1 MRGADAVART
11 LQAAGVER
19 IFTLSGNQIM
29 PLFDACLDADIDL
42 LHVRQEAAAVHMAD
56 AWGRLTGQPG
66 VALVTAG
73 PGFANTLT
81 GLYVATI
88 SESPLVL
95 LSGCAPM
102 KQHPKGAFQAMAQAE
117 IASHVSKASWTAESA
132 SGLPNDIRKALDIA
146 ASGRPGPVH
155 IALPFNTVDD
165 EVDSPEDALVAEG
178 NGGSQPRII
187 DDADA
192 AQFLAELRGAKTPL
206 ILAGSMMMRVDG
218 PTVLGE
224 LSAVTGAPVV
234 EMESPRGTN
243 DPALGAFAEVLAEA
257 DLIALIGKKLDFTL
271 KMGAEP
277 DIRPDCRFIQIDP
290 DRSAIDLTHRNV
302 GDPARV
308 ALSVVADPV
317 PSVSRIVELAT
328 GGSSE
333 SGWADE
339 VTSAVSYR
347 PSTWTEMRAEQGQPL
362 HSYEVA
368 EAVQQY
374 LDEDPNSV
382 FICDGGE
389 WGQWAQACISAPT
402 RILNGPAGSIG
413 TSIPF
418 ALAARLARPESRIV
432 TVLGDGTAGFHI
444 MEYDTAVRYDIP
456 FVAVLGNDAAWNAEY
471 QIQLREYGE
480 ERLVGCELFPSRYDR
495 VAEALGGHGEN
506 VESANDLAPALQR
519 AGSSNLPALL
529 NVNLARDA
537 APVVRRATDAP
548 QASSAMLH

>member
-11 LQAAGVER
+11 LQGAGVER

-95 LSGCAPM
+95 LSGCAPL

-165 EVDSPEDALVAEG
+165 EVDSPEDALVADD

-187 DDADA
+187 EDADA
-192 AQFLAELRGAKTPL
+192 AQFLAELRDVKRPL
-206 ILAGSMMMRVDG
+206 ILAGSMMMRADG
-218 PTVLGE
+218 PTVLAE

-271 KMGAEP
+271 KMGTEP
-277 DIRPDCRFIQIDP
+277 DIRPECRFVQIDP
-290 DRSAIDLTHRNV
+290 DRSAIDLTNRNV
-302 GDPARV
+302 GNANRV
-308 ALSVVADPV
+308 AMSVVADPI

-418 ALAARLARPESRIV
+418 ALAARLVRPESRIV

-444 MEYDTAVRYDIP
+444 MEYDSAVRYGIP

-495 VAEALGGHGEN
+495 VAEALGGHGEH
-506 VESANDLAPALQR
+506 VESASDLAPALQR
-519 AGSSNLPALL
+519 AGSSNLPALV

-537 APVVRRATDAP
+537 APVVRRSSDAT
-548 QASSAMLH
+548 QASSAFLH

>member
-11 LQAAGVER
+11 LQGAGVER
-19 IFTLSGNQIM
+19 IFALSGNQIM
-29 PLFDACLDADIDL
+29 PLFDACLDAEIDL

-73 PGFANTLT
+73 PGLANTLT

-117 IASHVSKASWTAESA
+117 IAAHVSKASWTAESA

-146 ASGRPGPVH
+146 SSGRPGPVH

-165 EVDSPEDALVAEG
+165 EVDSPEDALIADG
-178 NGGSQPRII
+178 KGGFHPRII

-192 AQFLAELRGAKTPL
+192 TQFLAELRGAKTPL
-206 ILAGSMMMRVDG
+206 ILAGSMMMREEG
-218 PTVLGE
+218 STVLAK
-224 LSAVTGAPVV
+224 LSAATGAPVV

-271 KMGAEP
+271 KMGTEP
-277 DIRPDCRFIQIDP
+277 DIRPDCRFIQLDP

-302 GDPARV
+302 GDSVRV
-308 ALSVVADPV
+308 AMSVVADPI
-317 PSVSRIVELAT
+317 PSVRRIVDLANAQVN
-328 GGSSE
+328 E

-339 VTSAVSYR
+339 VSSAVSYR
-347 PSTWTEMRAEQGQPL
+347 PASWSEMRAEQGDPL

-368 EAVQQY
+368 AAVQAY

-389 WGQWAQACISAPT
+389 WGQWAQACITAPT

-456 FVAVLGNDAAWNAEY
+456 FIAVLGNDAAWNAEY
-471 QIQLREYGE
+471 QIQLREYGD
-480 ERLVGCELFPSRYDR
+480 ERLVGCELLPSRYDR
-495 VAEALGGHGEN
+495 VVEALGGHGEH
-506 VESANDLAPALQR
+506 VESASDLAPALQR
-519 AGSSNLPALL
+519 GGLSNLPALV

-537 APVVRRATDAP
+537 APVVRRSSDAT
-548 QASSAMLH
+548 QASSAVLH

>member
-11 LQAAGVER
+11 LQGAGVER

-42 LHVRQEAAAVHMAD
+42 LHVRQEAAAVYMAD

-88 SESPLVL
+88 SESPVVL

-117 IASHVSKASWTAESA
+117 IAAHVSKASWTAESA
-132 SGLPNDIRKALDIA
+132 SGLPNDIRKAFDIA
-146 ASGRPGPVH
+146 SSGRPGPVH

-165 EVDSPEDALVAEG
+165 EVESPEDALIAEG

-192 AQFLAELRGAKTPL
+192 AQFLAELRGAKAPL
-206 ILAGSMMMRVDG
+206 ILAGSMMMREEG
-218 PTVLGE
+218 SSVLAE
-224 LSAVTGAPVV
+224 LSAATGAPVV

-277 DIRPDCRFIQIDP
+277 DIRPDCRFIQLDP

-302 GDPARV
+302 GDAARV
-308 ALSVVADPV
+308 AVSVVADPI
-317 PSVSRIVELAT
+317 PSVRRIVDLAT
-328 GGSSE
+328 AQVNK

-347 PSTWTEMRAEQGQPL
+347 PASWLQMRAEQGEPL

-389 WGQWAQACISAPT
+389 WGQWAQACITAPT

-418 ALAARLARPESRIV
+418 ALAARLARPDSRIV

-471 QIQLREYGE
+471 QIQLREYGD
-480 ERLVGCELFPSRYDR
+480 ERLVGCELLPSRYDR
-495 VAEALGGHGEN
+495 VVEALGGHGEH
-506 VESANDLAPALQR
+506 VESASDLAPALQR
-519 AGSSNLPALL
+519 AGASNLPALV

-537 APVVRRATDAP
+537 APVVRRSSDAT
-548 QASSAMLH
+548 QASSAVLH

>member
-1 MRGADAVART
+1 MRGADAVAMT
-11 LQAAGVER
+11 LRAAGVER

-29 PLFDACLDADIDL
+29 PVFDACLDADIDL

-95 LSGCAPM
+95 LSGCATM
-102 KQHPKGAFQAMAQAE
+102 SQHAKGAFQAMAQAE
-117 IASHVSKASWTAESA
+117 IASHVSKASWTAETP
-132 SGLPNDIRKALDIA
+132 SGLPNDIRRALDIA
-146 ASGRPGPVH
+146 TSGRPGPVH
-155 IALPFNTVDD
+155 IALPFNTVDG
-165 EVDSPEDALVAEG
+165 EVDSPEDALVSDGVE
-178 NGGSQPRII
+178 SSSERVI
-187 DDADA
+187 DDDDA
-192 AQFLAELRGAKTPL
+192 SRVLSELRGAKTPL
-206 ILAGSMMMRVDG
+206 ILAGSMMMRGEG
-218 PTVLGE
+218 PSILND
-224 LSAVTGAPVV
+224 LSAASGAPVV

-271 KMGAEP
+271 KMGESP
-277 DIRPDCRFIQIDP
+277 DVRPDCRFIQIDP
-290 DRSAIDLTHRNV
+290 DSSAIDLTRRNV
-302 GDPARV
+302 GDPERIAMTI
-308 ALSVVADPV
+308 VADPL
-317 PSVSRIVELAT
+317 PSARRIVELAT
-328 GGSSE
+328 GDAQASA
-333 SGWADE
+333 WADG
-339 VTSAVSYR
+339 VHSAVSYR
-347 PSTWTEMRAEQGQPL
+347 PASWTELRAEQGEPL

-368 EAVQQY
+368 AAIQSY
-374 LDEDPNSV
+374 LDEDPSSV

-389 WGQWAQACISAPT
+389 WGQWAQACITAPT

-418 ALAARLARPESRIV
+418 ALAARLARPDARIV
-432 TVLGDGTAGFHI
+432 TVLGDGTAGFHV
-444 MEYDTAVRYDIP
+444 MEYDTAVRYDTP

-471 QIQLREYGE
+471 QIQLREYGD
-480 ERLVGCELFPSRYDR
+480 ERLVGCELLPSRYDR
-495 VAEALGGHGEN
+495 VVEAIGGHGEN
-506 VESANDLAPALQR
+506 VELANDLASALER
-519 AGSSNLPALL
+519 AGASGLPALV

-537 APVVRRATDAP
+537 APVVRRGTDAP

>member
-11 LQAAGVER
+11 LRASGVER

-56 AWGRLTGQPG
+56 AWGRLTGHPG

-102 KQHPKGAFQAMAQAE
+102 SQHAKGAFQAMAQADM
-117 IASHVSKASWTAESA
+117 ASHVSKASWTAESP

-146 ASGRPGPVH
+146 TSGRPGPVH

-165 EVDSPEDALVAEG
+165 EVDSPEDVLLSDGLESSPIRV
-178 NGGSQPRII
+178 I
-187 DDADA
+187 DDGDA
-192 AQFLAELRGAKTPL
+192 LRVLSELRGAKSPL
-206 ILAGSMMMRVDG
+206 VLAGSMMMRGDG
-218 PTVLGE
+218 PSVLND
-224 LSAVTGAPVV
+224 LSAATGAPVV
-234 EMESPRGTN
+234 QMESPRGTN

-257 DLIALIGKKLDFTL
+257 DLVALIGKKLDFTL
-271 KMGAEP
+271 KMGASP
-277 DIRPDCRFIQIDP
+277 DVRPDCRFIQIDP
-290 DRSAIDLTHRNV
+290 DQSAIDLTRRNV
-302 GDPARV
+302 GDPERA
-308 ALSVVADPV
+308 AMAIVADPV
-317 PSVSRIVELAT
+317 PSIRRIVDLAEGQT
-328 GGSSE
+328 PND
-333 SGWADE
+333 GWADE
-339 VTSAVSYR
+339 VNSAVAYR
-347 PSTWTEMRAEQGQPL
+347 PSSWHDMRAGQGEPL
-362 HSYEVA
+362 HSFEVA
-368 EAVQQY
+368 EAIQSY
-374 LDEDPNSV
+374 LDEEPDSV

-418 ALAARLARPESRIV
+418 ALAARLARPDARIV
-432 TVLGDGTAGFHI
+432 TVLGDGTAGFHV

-456 FVAVLGNDAAWNAEY
+456 FIAVVGNDAAWNAEF
-471 QIQLREYGE
+471 QIQLREYGD
-480 ERLVGCELFPSRYDR
+480 ERLVGCELFPSRYDL
-495 VAEALGGHGEN
+495 VAEALGGHGEH
-506 VESANDLAPALQR
+506 VESAGELIPTLQR
-519 AGSSNLPALL
+519 AGASGLPALV

-537 APVVRRATDAP
+537 APVVRRGSDAP

>member
-1 MRGADAVART
+1 MRGADAIAKT
-11 LQAAGVER
+11 LRAAGVTR

-29 PLFDACLDADIDL
+29 PVFDACLDAEIDL

-66 VALVTAG
+66 VTLVTAG

-102 KQHPKGAFQAMAQAE
+102 GQHAKGAFQAMAQAE
-117 IASHVSKASWTAESA
+117 IASHVSKASWTAESP
-132 SGLPNDIRKALDIA
+132 SSLPNDIRKALDIA

-155 IALPFNTVDD
+155 IALPFNTIDG
-165 EVDSPEDALVAEG
+165 EVDSPEDALVSDEVA
-178 NGGSQPRII
+178 SSPVRVI

-192 AQFLAELRGAKTPL
+192 ALVLSELRSAKTPL
-206 ILAGSMMMRVDG
+206 ILAGSMMMRDEG
-218 PTVLGE
+218 PSILAD
-224 LSAVTGAPVV
+224 LSAATDAPVV
-234 EMESPRGTN
+234 QMESPRGTN

-271 KMGAEP
+271 KMGASP
-277 DIRPDCRFIQIDP
+277 DVRPDCRFIQIDP
-290 DRSAIDLTHRNV
+290 DSSAIDLTRRNV
-302 GDPARV
+302 GDSEKIAMTI
-308 ALSVVADPV
+308 VADPLL
-317 PSVSRIVELAT
+317 SARRIAELAT
-328 GGSSE
+328 GNAPE

-339 VTSAVSYR
+339 VNSAVSYR
-347 PSTWTEMRAEQGQPL
+347 PASWTDMRAAQGEPL

-368 EAVQQY
+368 EAIQAH
-374 LDEDPNSV
+374 LDEDPSSV

-389 WGQWAQACISAPT
+389 WGQWAQACITAPT

-418 ALAARLARPESRIV
+418 ALAARLARPDARIV

-456 FVAVLGNDAAWNAEY
+456 FIAVVGNDAAWNAEF
-471 QIQLREYGE
+471 QIQLREYGD
-480 ERLVGCELFPSRYDR
+480 ERLVGCELLPSRYDR
-495 VAEALGGHGEN
+495 VVEALGGHGEN
-506 VESANDLAPALQR
+506 VESANNVAPALER
-519 AGSSNLPALL
+519 SGASGLPALV
-529 NVNLARDA
+529 NVNLARDP
-537 APVVRRATDAP
+537 APVVRRGSDTP

>member
-29 PLFDACLDADIDL
+29 PLFDACIDADIDL

-146 ASGRPGPVH
+146 TSGRPGPVH

-165 EVDSPEDALVAEG
+165 EVDSPEDMLVPGED
-178 NGGSQPRII
+178 GGSQSRII

-192 AQFLAELRGAKTPL
+192 TQFLTELRGAKTPL
-206 ILAGSMMMRVDG
+206 ILAGSMMMRTDG
-218 PTVLGE
+218 YTALAE
-224 LSAVTGAPVV
+224 LSAATGAPVV

-271 KMGAEP
+271 KMGSEP
-277 DIRPDCRFIQIDP
+277 DVRPDCKFIQIDP
-290 DRSAIDLTHRNV
+290 DRSTIDLTNRNV
-302 GDPARV
+302 SDANRV
-308 ALSVVADPV
+308 AMNVVADPV
-317 PSVSRIVELAT
+317 PSVRRIVDLAT
-328 GGSSE
+328 DRMNK

-339 VTSAVSYR
+339 VYSAVKYR
-347 PSTWTEMRAEQGQPL
+347 PASWTEMRAEQGQPL

-368 EAVQQY
+368 EAVQTY

-495 VAEALGGHGEN
+495 VAEALGGHGEH
-506 VESANDLAPALQR
+506 VESASDLAPALQR
-519 AGSSNLPALL
+519 ASSSNLPALV

-537 APVVRRATDAP
+537 APVVRRSSDAA
-548 QASSAMLH
+548 QASSAVLH

>member
-1 MRGADAVART
+1 MRGADAIART

-29 PLFDACLDADIDL
+29 PMFDACLDANIDL

-81 GLYVATI
+81 GLYVASI

-102 KQHPKGAFQAMAQAE
+102 SQHAKGAFQAMPQAE
-117 IASHVSKASWTAESA
+117 IASHVSKASWTAQSP
-132 SGLPNDIRKALDIA
+132 SDLPNDIRKAMTIA
-146 ASGRPGPVH
+146 TSGRPGPVH
-155 IALPFNTVDD
+155 IALPFNTIDN
-165 EVDSPEDALVAEG
+165 EVESPEDILVSDETT
-178 NGGSQPRII
+178 SSPKRVIE
-187 DDADA
+187 DADA
-192 AQFLAELRGAKTPL
+192 ARVVSELRRAKTP
-206 ILAGSMMMRVDG
+206 IIIAGSMMMRGDG
-218 PTVLGE
+218 PSMLAD
-224 LSAVTGAPVV
+224 LSAATGAPFVQ
-234 EMESPRGTN
+234 MESPRGTN

-271 KMGAEP
+271 KMGEP
-277 DIRPDCRFIQIDP
+277 PDVRSDCRFIQIDP
-290 DRSAIDLTHRNV
+290 DTSAIDLTRKN
-302 GDPARV
+302 
-308 ALSVVADPV
+308 VADPTRIMLETIAD
-317 PSVSRIVELAT
+317 PLDSTQRIVEMAT
-328 GGSSE
+328 GNPPQSH
-333 SGWADE
+333 WTDE
-339 VTSAVSYR
+339 VYSAVSYR
-347 PSTWTEMRAEQGQPL
+347 PSSWNDMKADPGDPL

-368 EAVQQY
+368 SAIQTY

-382 FICDGGE
+382 WICDGGE
-389 WGQWAQACISAPT
+389 WGQWAQACITAPT

-418 ALAARLARPESRIV
+418 ALAARLARPDARIV

-444 MEYDTAVRYDIP
+444 MEYDTAARYDIP
-456 FVAVLGNDAAWNAEY
+456 FVAVLGNDAAWNAEF
-471 QIQLREYGE
+471 QIQLREYGD
-480 ERLVGCELFPSRYDR
+480 ERLVGCELLPSRYDR

-506 VESANDLAPALQR
+506 VEAANDLPAALAR
-519 AGSSNLPALL
+519 AGTSGLPALV

-537 APVVRRATDAP
+537 APVVRRNSDTH
-548 QASSAMLH
+548 QASSAFLH

>member
-11 LQAAGVER
+11 LQRAGVER

-102 KQHPKGAFQAMAQAE
+102 KQHPKGAFQAIAQAE
-117 IASHVSKASWTAESA
+117 IAAHVSKASWTAESA
-132 SGLPNDIRKALDIA
+132 SGLPNDIRKAFDIA
-146 ASGRPGPVH
+146 SSGRPGPVH

-165 EVDSPEDALVAEG
+165 EVESPEDALIAEG

-192 AQFLAELRGAKTPL
+192 TQFLAELRGAKTPL
-206 ILAGSMMMRVDG
+206 ILAGSMMMREEG
-218 PTVLGE
+218 TTVLAE
-224 LSAVTGAPVV
+224 LSAATGAPVV

-277 DIRPDCRFIQIDP
+277 DIRPDCRFIQLDP

-302 GDPARV
+302 GDAARV
-308 ALSVVADPV
+308 AMSVVADPI
-317 PSVSRIVELAT
+317 PSVRRIVDLAT
-328 GGSSE
+328 AQVNE

-347 PSTWTEMRAEQGQPL
+347 PASWLQMRAEQGEPL

-374 LDEDPNSV
+374 LEEDPNSV

-389 WGQWAQACISAPT
+389 WGQWAQACITAPT

-418 ALAARLARPESRIV
+418 ALAARLARPDSRIV

-471 QIQLREYGE
+471 QIQLREYGD
-480 ERLVGCELFPSRYDR
+480 ERLVGCELLPSRYDR
-495 VAEALGGHGEN
+495 VVEALGGHGEH
-506 VESANDLAPALQR
+506 VESASDLAPALQR
-519 AGSSNLPALL
+519 AGASNLPALV

-537 APVVRRATDAP
+537 APVVRRSSDAT
-548 QASSAMLH
+548 QASSAVLH